1 MKIYKI
7 MVRNTNNKELNS
19 LEVATVNAKGDA
31 LIILSALQ
39 KEVLE
44 APLEYFI
51 KVHIVKD
58 LKEELSTPL
67 LGIISRVSNIH
78 NTLKKKHSESLTIKT
93 SNRYDVT
100 VEDTLNTINECLTNI
115 HKTI

>member
-1 MKIYKI
+1 

-31 LIILSALQ
+31 LIMLSALQ
-39 KEVLE
+39 KEILD
-44 APLEYFI
+44 APLEYYI
-51 KVHIVKD
+51 ETHIVKD
-58 LKEELSTPL
+58 LKHELSTPL
-67 LGIISRVSNIH
+67 LGVISSVTNVH
-78 NTLKKKHSESLTIKT
+78 ETLKKQYRESLTIKT